1 VQVQRFTFGFQWI
14 EREHMDKSVV
24 LCVDDESN
32 VLKAL
37 LRELKDICDDIVLAE
52 SAMDALEILA
62 HKQVD
67 VVVSDM
73 RMPCMNGAEFLGK
86 VRDVWPNTF
95 RILLT
100 GYSDYET
107 VVSAVNQGEIHRFL
121 TKPWQATELF
131 LAVKS
136 GIERS
141 RLLQQ
146 NKRLLV
152 QLEKKNTL
160 LEQAKTEMS
169 VCLEDQKNQLEK
181 AYLDLVRSEK
191 LTAVGRLAAGV
202 VHEVLNP
209 LTVAIGRLDMVLL
222 DSDLSDHSCGNVE
235 IAIEQVRRGA
245 HILDNLRDFSKQKVT
260 QQEKLD
266 VHEVL
271 LHTIDLLLYEFRKKN
286 IQVHKCLGSLA
297 LCMGDADQLGQVF
310 LNILGN
316 AIDALSDYG
325 DLWIYT
331 KQVEFSGDFL
341 IEIEFRDSGC
351 GISDEDI
358 LHVFDPFYT
367 TKDQGTGLGLA
378 ISQSIIE
385 NHRGWMNVRSQFG
398 KGTSFFI
405 YLPISP

>member
-1 VQVQRFTFGFQWI
+1 
-14 EREHMDKSVV
+14 M

-37 LRELKDICDDIVLAE
+37 FRELKDICDDIVLAE
-52 SAMDALEILA
+52 SAQNALKILE
-62 HKQVD
+62 HRPVD

-73 RMPCMNGAEFLGK
+73 RMPVMDGAGFLGK

-100 GYSDYET
+100 GYADYET
-107 VVSAVNQGEIHRFL
+107 IVSAVNRGEIHRFL
-121 TKPWQATELF
+121 AKPWQATDL
-131 LAVKS
+131 LQAVKS

-141 RLLQQ
+141 KLLQQ
-146 NKRLLV
+146 NKQLIL
-152 QLEKKNTL
+152 QLETKNTL
-160 LEQAKTEMS
+160 LEQARTEML
-169 VCLEDQKNQLEK
+169 VRLEDQKSQLEK

-222 DSDLSDHSCGNVE
+222 DSDLSQHSCDNVE
-235 IAIEQVRRGA
+235 IAIEQVRRGS

-266 VHEVL
+266 VHEILV
-271 LHTIDLLLYEFRKKN
+271 HTMDLLRYEFRKKN

-297 LCMGDADQLGQVF
+297 LCIGDADQLGQVF

-316 AIDALSDYG
+316 AIDALSELG
-325 DLWIYT
+325 ALCVYT
-331 KQVEFSGDFL
+331 KQVEISGELFV
-341 IEIEFRDSGC
+341 EIEFRDTGC
-351 GISDEDI
+351 GISDENI
-358 LHVFDPFYT
+358 SHVFDPFYT
-367 TKDQGTGLGLA
+367 TKEQGTGLGLA

-385 NHRGWMNVRSQFG
+385 NHRGWMQVRSRLG
-398 KGTSFFI
+398 EGTSFFI
-405 YLPISP
+405 YLPISS